1 MLAPLKL
8 GAAGT
13 YALNRRLK
21 QRLNPGVGRE
31 AELGVSVGDQA
42 HMHIYAYVYVY
53 VYVYVYACTCT

>member
-42 HMHIYAYVYVY
+42 HMHIYVYIKALHI
-53 VYVYVYACTCT
+53 YVYACTCT